1 MEFGT
6 EIFNPQ
12 EAKQGESLRYQV
24 EHLNRFAV
32 LNSSGDSSD
41 MDWTGEGAGQ
51 RSEISAKDGLTES
64 VQNVLTKE

>member
-1 MEFGT
+1 
-6 EIFNPQ
+6 
-12 EAKQGESLRYQV
+12 
-24 EHLNRFAV
+24 
-32 LNSSGDSSD
+32 